1 MRSGKARVL
10 KKEGDTVVGD
20 FVNDNLNGQ
29 GNNINQYIHIL
40 QETSS
45 GRTAIIIRVIL
56 KKIKNM
62 GMVYSITKMA
72 PLTVVIGKTVNNME
86 KEAWKRN

>member
-1 MRSGKARVL
+1 M
-10 KKEGDTVVGD
+10 
-20 FVNDNLNGQ
+20 
-29 GNNINQYIHIL
+29 
-40 QETSS
+40 
-45 GRTAIIIRVIL
+45 VIL